1 MAKSLSAKH
10 RIKLASLY
18 LGTGNLEQSLV
29 AAIHD
34 NLKENESLT
43 VDILLDF
50 TRGNRGIE
58 NSKTKILPLMQQS
71 TKCALSLYHTP
82 SLRGITKKL
91 TPPPW
96 NELLGLQHMKIYLF
110 DDTVI
115 LSGAN
120 LSNDY
125 FTNRQDRYIM
135 IEDKNLADFYS
146 KFISK
151 VQEFSL
157 KVDSTGR
164 EMLHEKWKLSPYD
177 SDLQE
182 FTKAARASVNN
193 FFNETIKEQSQR
205 NQKELDADTWI
216 FPTIEMGQIGIHHD
230 SLVVNRLLS
239 SSVHGSKIN
248 LATGYF
254 NLTDSYMKTL
264 TYDCIADCNILVAHP
279 NVSFFLFKTKG
290 PIRPRFPDKF
300 PEASKIFPE
309 IG

>member
-1 MAKSLSAKH
+1 M
-10 RIKLASLY
+10 ASLY
-18 LGTGNLEQSLV
+18 LGTGQLEQHLV

-34 NLKENESLT
+34 NLKENKELT

-50 TRGNRGIE
+50 TRGTRGEI
-58 NSKTKILPLMQQS
+58 NSKTKLLPLIQES
-71 TKCALSLYHTP
+71 KKCVLSLYHTP

-91 TPPPW
+91 APPRW

-157 KVDSTGR
+157 KVESSGA
-164 EMLHEKWKLSPYD
+164 EVLHDKWRLSPYE
-177 SDLQE
+177 SNLNE
-182 FTKAARASVNN
+182 FTKAAKTSISD
-193 FFNETIKEQSQR
+193 FLNETMSIQEHFNNNSEHTAK
-205 NQKELDADTWI
+205 ADTWI
-216 FPTIEMGQIGIHHD
+216 FPTLEMGPIGLHHD
-230 SLVVNRLLS
+230 SIIIKKLLS
-239 SSVHGSKIN
+239 SASCGSKIN

-254 NLTDSYMKTL
+254 NLTDTYMNTI
-264 TYDCIADCNILVAHP
+264 THNCPAACNILIAHP
-279 NVSFFLFKTKG
+279 NVSCNL
-290 PIRPRFPDKF
+290 INLL
-300 PEASKIFPE
+300 
-309 IG
+309 